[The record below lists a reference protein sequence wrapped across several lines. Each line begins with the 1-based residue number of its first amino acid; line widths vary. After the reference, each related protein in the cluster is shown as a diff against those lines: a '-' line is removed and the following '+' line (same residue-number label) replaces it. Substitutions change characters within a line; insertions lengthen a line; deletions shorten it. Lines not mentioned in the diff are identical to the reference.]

1 MTGGV
6 PPRLRVL
13 CLGNEILGDDAFAV
27 RVAGR
32 LNELSIEGV
41 EVVTSEA
48 SGFHLLD
55 NILGA
60 ERLAVVDVIETQKA
74 PPGTL
79 YEFREDDI
87 SPLPGEFPHG
97 IGLFQVLALGRKL
110 GLEVPLE
117 VVFLAVEP
125 HDCLTVGGEMHPAVL
140 AAVPKTVARI
150 QELAS
155 VA

>member
-1 MTGGV
+1 MAGRV
-6 PPRLRVL
+6 PPRLKVL
-13 CLGNEILGDDAFAV
+13 CLGNEILGDDAFAI

-48 SGFHLLD
+48 F
-55 NILGA
+55 GA
-60 ERLAVVDVIETQKA
+60 DYLAVVDVIETEKA

-110 GLEVPLE
+110 GLEVPPE